1 MINQLEVKKLP
12 ALFRKAVAINSKPTE
27 ETFPE
32 LPTIL
37 IWMRFVLGAAF
48 GTYVGLKGV
57 KSGAIA
63 LQALNMVAFLPF
75 VYCRMY
81 LGTEGDAFGTSII
94 FAGTVQAVALALL
107 LWIYFYTAQM
117 EEQEL
122 NFIDVLI
129 PPADETVDGGVGG
142 GDPADAVVEETLSVP
157 IQEQDE
163 F

>member
-1 MINQLEVKKLP
+1 MIYQLEVKKLP
-12 ALFRKAVAINSKPTE
+12 ALFKKAVAINSQPTE

-32 LPTIL
+32 LPTII

-48 GTYVGLKGV
+48 GTYVGLKGI

-63 LQALNMVAFLPF
+63 LQALNLVAFLPF

-81 LGTEGDAFGTSII
+81 LGTEGDAFGTSIL
-94 FAGTVQAVALALL
+94 FAGTMQAVALALL

-122 NFIDVLI
+122 KFMDLLI
-129 PPADETVDGGVGG
+129 PPEDLMVDGGV
-142 GDPADAVVEETLSVP
+142 PADVVVEETLSVP
-157 IQEQDE
+157 LVEQDE

>member
-1 MINQLEVKKLP
+1 MILQHLDAKKLQ
-12 ALFRKAVAINSKPTE
+12 ATLRKAVAINSKPTE

-37 IWMRFVLGAAF
+37 VWIRFFLGAAY
-48 GTYVGLKGV
+48 GTYIGRRGI
-57 KSGAIA
+57 KSGTLV
-63 LQALNMVAFLPF
+63 LQALNLIAFLPF

-81 LGTEGDAFGTSII
+81 LGTEGEAFGFQIVFS
-94 FAGTVQAVALALL
+94 GTAQALALALL

-122 NFIDVLI
+122 KFANMLI
-129 PPADETVDGGVGG
+129 LPADDVDAIGGEH
-142 GDPADAVVEETLSVP
+142 DQFVEETLSVP
-157 IQEQDE
+157 VVEDE